1 MDIQHIGFSDYSVG
15 TDIERKYAPKDLYY
29 IGDFSL
35 LTIGKR
41 VSVVGSRNAT
51 EKGLKRAGIITKE
64 LIKKGFVVVSG
75 LAAGIDTMAHRTSI
89 DNGGKTIAVVGTSLN
104 EVYPKQNISLFN
116 EIASNHLVISQ
127 FPIDYPFQKK
137 NFPMRNQTMALIS
150 DATIII
156 EAKEKSG
163 TRHQGWEA
171 LRLGRRVFIME
182 NIVNDPH
189 MSWPKEMLN
198 YGAEVLTRE
207 NMDSLLSD
215 IPYLTEQEDIV
226 F

>member
-1 MDIQHIGFSDYSVG
+1 MKHIAFSEYSVG
-15 TDIERKYAPKDLYY
+15 TDIEKKYAPKDLYY

-35 LTIGKR
+35 LTTGKR
-41 VSVVGSRNAT
+41 VSVVGSRNASD
-51 EKGLKRAGIITKE
+51 KGLKRAGIITKE
-64 LIKKGFVVVSG
+64 LVNKGFVVVSG
-75 LAAGIDTMAHRTSI
+75 LAAGIDTMAHRTAM
-89 DNGGKTIAVVGTSLN
+89 DNRGKTIAVVGTSLDQ
-104 EVYPKQNISLFN
+104 VYPKENEALFH

-127 FPIDYPFQKK
+127 FPSDYPFQKK

-171 LRLGRRVFIME
+171 LRLGRRLFIME
-182 NIVNDPH
+182 NIVNDPE
-189 MSWPKEMLN
+189 MKWPKEMLN

>member
-1 MDIQHIGFSDYSVG
+1 MVAQHISFSEYSAG
-15 TDIERKYAPKDLYY
+15 TDIEKKYAPKDLYY
-29 IGDFSL
+29 MGDFSL
-35 LTIGKR
+35 LTTGKR
-41 VSVVGSRNAT
+41 VSVVGSRNAST
-51 EKGLKRAGIITKE
+51 HGLKRAEIITKE
-64 LIKKGFVVVSG
+64 LVKKGFVVVSG
-75 LAAGIDTMAHRTSI
+75 LAAGIDTMAHRTAI
-89 DNGGKTIAVVGTSLN
+89 DQGGKTIAVVGTSLE
-104 EVYPKQNISLFN
+104 EVYPKENTPLFH
-116 EIASNHLVISQ
+116 EIASDHLVISQ
-127 FPIDYPFQKK
+127 FPSDYPFQRK

-171 LRLGRRVFIME
+171 LRLGRRLLIME
-182 NIVNDPH
+182 NIVNDPD
-189 MSWPKEMLN
+189 MTWPKEMLD

-207 NMDSLLSD
+207 NMDFLLTD